1 MAQDYDKIIKENLQ
15 ESIPDFI
22 ETFLHI
28 PVPAT
33 EDVPLELQRTLERR
47 PDFLKKVRFGNPS
60 SDFILQ
66 VEAQSSDE
74 EMRFRFIVYKGV
86 LLEREKCPVVQAVL
100 YFGEKTP
107 SMLTEYMDST
117 MSCRFHL
124 INFKEIP
131 YERLL
136 NMGKPGEVIFALLG
150 DLKGKNPE
158 LVVDEIIERLVNMT
172 TGELQLKK
180 YAVQLRVISKLR
192 NLQSVV
198 SKIINRMPIVFD
210 IREDIL
216 YKQGQQEGLEKGIEK
231 GLEKGLEKG
240 QLKANYV
247 FVINLIREGS
257 FSASQ
262 MARIS
267 NTSDAFVKKVQRE
280 LKLES
285 EVKAMLKPRTKNETI
300 ARKLG
305 LTPEFVESIRQLQ
318 KKNSKS

>member
-47 PDFLKKVRFGNPS
+47 PDFLKKVRLGNS
-60 SDFILQ
+60 SNDFILH

-100 YFGEKTP
+100 YFGEKP
-107 SMLTEYMDST
+107 PAMLTEYTDST
-117 MSCRFHL
+117 MSCRFFL

-158 LVVDEIIERLVNMT
+158 FVIEKIVDRLINMT

-216 YKQGQQEGLEKGIEK
+216 YMKGQQEGLEEGLEKGIEK
-231 GLEKGLEKG
+231 G
-240 QLKANYV
+240 QLIANYT
-247 FVINLIREGS
+247 FVINLIKEGG
-257 FSASQ
+257 FSTAQ

-267 NTSDAFVKKVQRE
+267 NTSDAFVKRVQQE
-280 LKLES
+280 LKLEN
-285 EVKAMLKPRTKNETI
+285 EAKAMLKSRSKNETI
-300 ARKLG
+300 AEKLG
-305 LTPEFVESIRQLQ
+305 VASEFVESIRQLQ
-318 KKNSKS
+318 KKRSKS